1 LGEAGEVLDLAGLG
15 FLVEAFG
22 VALEADLQGTVDED
36 FEECTCG
43 EEVTGEL
50 TVSPEGGD
58 EGGDEDKA
66 GVVEELGEVGDTADV
81 FLAAGGG
88 EVEIGV
94 EAGADVVAIEEVG
107 VGGEFAVEAFFEG
120 VGDGGFAGAGEAGEP
135 DDERGVVFDSS
146 APGLGEFVGVG
157 GEIRHDPIK
166 PSPNPSQQ
174 VGGG

>member
-1 LGEAGEVLDLAGLG
+1 MGEAGEVWDLAGLG

-22 VALEADLQGTVDED
+22 VALEADFQGAVDED
-36 FEECTCG
+36 FEEGSCG
-43 EEVTGEL
+43 EEVAGDLAVGT
-50 TVSPEGGD
+50 EGGD
-58 EGGDEDKA
+58 EGGDDDEA
-66 GVVEELGEVGDTADV
+66 GVVEELGDVGDAADV

-107 VGGEFAVEAFFEG
+107 VGGVFAVEAFFEG

-135 DDERGVVFDSS
+135 DDERGVVFDGA

-157 GEIRHDPIK
+157 G
-166 PSPNPSQQ
+166 
-174 VGGG
+174 